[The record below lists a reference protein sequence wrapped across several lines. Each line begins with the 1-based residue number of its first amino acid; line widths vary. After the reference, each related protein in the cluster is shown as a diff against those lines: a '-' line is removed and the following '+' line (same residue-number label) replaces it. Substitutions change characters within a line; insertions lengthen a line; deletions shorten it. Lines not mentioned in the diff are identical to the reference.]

1 MVEYQSPGEG
11 FNGCE
16 ELTIVGKPENRF
28 DEKRWTHKRD
38 TGKPLGSEKNY
49 KGSRDR
55 RGAYRSKKIA
65 AEENKV
71 VGALEDAYHFEIS
84 FRTSTFSISLETPF
98 SFAFTAFGKYFRPDK
113 RAPSPVPVSN
123 PLARS
128 GSLAIRPK
136 TLNSSF
142 NMQQVKYYYSKRNDS
157 STSKE
162 RKGKW
167 ALSKQQPPEANS
179 GHASLCN
186 GTEFQ
191 LGAFF
196 EIDHEKLPPKSPIQL
211 KAIRV
216 VKVSEA
222 TRLEVTVSFPSTL
235 ALRNYFALSPETG
248 RDPELDERF
257 VMSSNQAGRI
267 LWRLVSPSEVEEQK
281 HLESFWLSC
290 PNLHEHSPTPVI
302 TSESVAPQEEEAGE
316 GESVVGHCLLTM
328 IKCSGLVQWGIRR
341 KVKYIGRHRQ
351 AEMSVDGHEEEVEED
366 VQDDVEEEQSERKR
380 KREIAEDEKKNKKKK
395 KKGKKNEKK
404 WPEKRQT
411 GAVKR
416 NTDKKRS
423 GEERQYGKGT
433 KDRWSTERYE
443 AAELK
448 LLEIMKTKG
457 AALGKPIMRQTLRE
471 EARKHIGDTG
481 LLDHLLKHM
490 AGKVV
495 TNGAERF
502 RRRHNSEGAMEYWLE
517 PADLVDVRKMAGVSD
532 TYWVPPPGWKPGD
545 AMSDCPCGGDCK
557 SKTQLKEEI
566 ATLKREI
573 NQLWSLKNVDNENYK
588 CWVERNQRY
597 EEEINNLTNFMHLL
611 KEEILQLREE
621 KENKK
626 VAMEAI
632 RVDKGLQ
639 CGEDHDSG
647 TSKQEEN
654 LKNME
659 MIDHDD
665 GTTEEE
671 KVKAANYYS
680 GITISSTNDTV
691 ISSSNRTSTKTKN
704 SATTNSKKV
713 TSRRSGFRIC
723 KPQGTF
729 LWPDM
734 SASAAAVSTIE
745 EHMMLMGS
753 GVPTPHSASSAT
765 SAPRLLLLPS
775 PTSAARPAMTA
786 RPSEIMTVPTPAPPA
801 AHFHH
806 LQQAGGS
813 YGLYPA
819 SVVYHH
825 TVARVWAQT
834 TSTSP
839 PAMLVGVEGNN
850 RAELAAAMASWD
862 AAHRDKG
869 GRGSVT
875 TDLALAPPS
884 TATTLYP

>member
-1 MVEYQSPGEG
+1 MS
-11 FNGCE
+11 F
-16 ELTIVGKPENRF
+16 
-28 DEKRWTHKRD
+28 H
-38 TGKPLGSEKNY
+38 SY
-49 KGSRDR
+49 KFEVPV
-55 RGAYRSKKIA
+55 KCI
-65 AEENKV
+65 NQ
-71 VGALEDAYHFEIS
+71 EDAYLFEIS

-98 SFAFTAFGKYFRPDK
+98 SFAFTAFGKYFSPDK

-123 PLARS
+123 PSARS

-142 NMQQVKYYYSKRNDS
+142 NMQQMVLLDATSFS
-157 STSKE
+157 SSLHIE
-162 RKGKW
+162 H
-167 ALSKQQPPEANS
+167 QS
-179 GHASLCN
+179 GSFHSLISFCFSVIL
-186 GTEFQ
+186 FQ

-395 KKGKKNEKK
+395 KKKGKKNEKK

-545 AMSDCPCGGDCK
+545 AMSDCPCGGDYK
-557 SKTQLKEEI
+557 SKTQLGEEI

-573 NQLWSLKNVDNENYK
+573 IQLWSLKNVDNENYK
-588 CWVERNQRY
+588 CLVERNQRY

-621 KENKK
+621 KVNKK

-704 SATTNSKKV
+704 SATTNTKKV

-734 SASAAAVSTIE
+734 WSSNVGGGGEAPPTSLVIPNTIVPASAAAVSTIE

-884 TATTLYP
+884 TATTPYP

>member
-1 MVEYQSPGEG
+1 
-11 FNGCE
+11 
-16 ELTIVGKPENRF
+16 
-28 DEKRWTHKRD
+28 
-38 TGKPLGSEKNY
+38 
-49 KGSRDR
+49 
-55 RGAYRSKKIA
+55 
-65 AEENKV
+65 
-71 VGALEDAYHFEIS
+71 
-84 FRTSTFSISLETPF
+84 
-98 SFAFTAFGKYFRPDK
+98 
-113 RAPSPVPVSN
+113 
-123 PLARS
+123 
-128 GSLAIRPK
+128 
-136 TLNSSF
+136 
-142 NMQQVKYYYSKRNDS
+142 
-157 STSKE
+157 
-162 RKGKW
+162 
-167 ALSKQQPPEANS
+167 
-179 GHASLCN
+179 
-186 GTEFQ
+186 
-191 LGAFF
+191 
-196 EIDHEKLPPKSPIQL
+196 
-211 KAIRV
+211 
-216 VKVSEA
+216 
-222 TRLEVTVSFPSTL
+222 
-235 ALRNYFALSPETG
+235 
-248 RDPELDERF
+248 
-257 VMSSNQAGRI
+257 MSSNQAGRI
-267 LWRLVSPSEVEEQK
+267 LRRLVSTSEVEEQK

-290 PNLHEHSPTPVI
+290 PNLHEHSPAPVV
-302 TSESVAPQEEEAGE
+302 TSESVAPQEEEGVGE

-328 IKCSGLVQWGIRR
+328 IKRSGLVQWGIRR

-351 AEMSVDGHEEEVEED
+351 AEISVDDREEEVEED
-366 VQDDVEEEQSERKR
+366 VQEDVEEEQSEKKR
-380 KREIAEDEKKNKKKK
+380 KREIAEDEKNKKKKK

-411 GAVKR
+411 GAVKG

-532 TYWVPPPGWKPGD
+532 PYWVPPPGWKPGD
-545 AMSDCPCGGDCK
+545 AMSDCPCGGECK
-557 SKTQLKEEI
+557 SKTQLREEI

-573 NQLWSLKNVDNENYK
+573 NQLWSLKNVDNVSN
-588 CWVERNQRY
+588 
-597 EEEINNLTNFMHLL
+597 EEEV
-611 KEEILQLREE
+611 LQLREE

-632 RVDKGLQ
+632 RVNKGLQ
-639 CGEDHDSG
+639 CGGDHDSG

-671 KVKAANYYS
+671 KVKTANYYS

-704 SATTNSKKV
+704 SAAATNSKKV
-713 TSRRSGFRIC
+713 ASRRSGFRIC

-734 SASAAAVSTIE
+734 WSSNVGGGGEAPPSSLVIPNTIVPASAAAVSTIE
-745 EHMMLMGS
+745 EHVMLMGS

-775 PTSAARPAMTA
+775 PTSAGRPAMTV
-786 RPSEIMTVPTPAPPA
+786 RPSEIMPVPAPAPPA
-801 AHFHH
+801 THFHH

-839 PAMLVGVEGNN
+839 AAMLAGVEGNK

-862 AAHRDKG
+862 AVRRDKG
-869 GRGSVT
+869 GRSSVT
-875 TDLALAPPS
+875 TDLALATPS
-884 TATTLYP
+884 TATATNQ